1 VFLHALAEGAASQSF
16 GLAVARLAGLPPE
29 TVRSARSYLARLD
42 QFSARRDRE
51 PDLFAHGTTTM
62 TDAAVPAGASVT
74 RASALAT
81 ALAALDPDALSPREA
96 QAKLYELKRLL
107 DDPPAQTD

>member
-1 VFLHALAEGAASQSF
+1 
-16 GLAVARLAGLPPE
+16 
-29 TVRSARSYLARLD
+29 
-42 QFSARRDRE
+42 
-51 PDLFAHGTTTM
+51 M
-62 TDAAVPAGASVT
+62 TDAAVPAGASAT